1 MIIFMYGNITIPAYL
16 KNNLHFILKCTNN
29 NYHYVD
35 HIIQVHI
42 LVFHIPFFFFCFAFW
57 FVFNFFLGILIVFS

>member
-42 LVFHIPFFFFCFAFW
+42 LVFHIPFFFFCF
-57 FVFNFFLGILIVFS
+57 VLICF